1 MLSIARRPRMFIIER
16 RRLLSPTIC
25 KFFVM
30 PLALVLLNKILSA
43 ASEV

>member
-1 MLSIARRPRMFIIER
+1 MLSIARRLRMFIIECR
-16 RRLLSPTIC
+16 QLLSPTMC

-30 PLALVLLNKILSA
+30 SLALALLNKILSA